1 MKISAAQLSVSDSD
15 IQQNISKHV
24 NFTKKAIA
32 EGCRLIVF
40 PEMSLTGYM
49 RERANEFCFEI
60 DDYRLDILKHLS
72 SHHNIT
78 IVVGAPVKV
87 NSKLCIG
94 SFIIQPVNST
104 LLYTKQYLHEGEE
117 LFFEHN
123 FNYNPQISI
132 GNETVSFAICSD
144 ISNAKHAE
152 NAAKS
157 NTSLYIA
164 SIYFTPNGINEAF
177 NNLSAYSK
185 KHSMNI
191 LMSNFVGKSYH
202 YTGAGNSSFWNK
214 EGTLIGNCNSSS
226 ECLLIIDINN
236 NHSFINLI

>member
-15 IQQNISKHV
+15 IQKNISKHV
-24 NFTKKAIA
+24 NFTEKAIA
-32 EGCRLIVF
+32 EGCQVIVF

-49 RERANEFCFEI
+49 RERAKEFYFEI
-60 DDYRLDILKHLS
+60 DDYRLDTLKQLS
-72 SHHNIT
+72 SDHNII

-94 SFIIQPVNST
+94 SFIIQPNNTT
-104 LLYTKQYLHEGEE
+104 LLYTKQYLHDGEE

-123 FNYNPQISI
+123 FNYNPQIRI

-144 ISNAKHAE
+144 ISNAEHAE
-152 NAAKS
+152 NAAENK
-157 NTSLYIA
+157 TSLYIA

-177 NNLSAYSK
+177 NNLSDYSK
-185 KHSMNI
+185 KHSMSI

-214 EGTLIGNCNSSS
+214 EGMLIGNCNSSS
-226 ECLLIIDINN
+226 ECLLIVDLNSNYSSIT
-236 NHSFINLI
+236 LI